1 MGMKFLGMLMAYPK
15 AWLKGINPWLSVL
28 AFTTMFHVTRG
39 SVGDAIIFGTGCLI
53 LIADWKKLIPWH
65 MPERPKVSVWVIA
78 LVLGV
83 SFFVLLLTERTGWQN
98 IVLLLALAPIALVMV
113 YYRDH
118 GPKPS
123 ATPIMARTKWI
134 WMTLALSMAVSE
146 LFAYIFATVYKD
158 DKTYPTVSIL
168 VNPVLESS
176 IGRAVFLVLWLL
188 IGVGLLQI
196 RRGRRVE

>member
-1 MGMKFLGMLMAYPK
+1 MKFLGMLIAYPK
-15 AWLKGINPWLSVL
+15 AWLKGINPWLPVL
-28 AFTTMFHVTRG
+28 AFTTMFHITRG
-39 SVGDAIIFGTGCLI
+39 SFGDAIIFGTGCLI

-65 MPERPKVSVWVIA
+65 MPERPKVSGKVIA
-78 LVLGV
+78 LVMIA
-83 SFFVLLLTERTGWQN
+83 SSSVLLLTERTGWQN
-98 IVLLLALAPIALVMV
+98 VVLLLVLAPIAVVMV

-134 WMTLALSMAVSE
+134 WMTLALTMAVSE

-168 VNPVLESS
+168 VNPILESPY
-176 IGRAVFLVLWLL
+176 GRAIFLVLWML

-196 RRGRRVE
+196 RRGRKTA